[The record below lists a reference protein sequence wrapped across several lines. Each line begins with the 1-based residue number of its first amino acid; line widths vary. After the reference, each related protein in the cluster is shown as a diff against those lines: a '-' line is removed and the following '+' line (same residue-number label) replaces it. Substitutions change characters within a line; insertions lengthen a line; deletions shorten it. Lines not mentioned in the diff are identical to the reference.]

1 MEVKDDSLLDVS
13 ASSRFFFSSL
23 IRTLHTSYVWEK
35 RDVPGQYVHSLSA
48 VLLYPP
54 LLPLPLLGA
63 PLLVGFDVRL
73 DVGWFLAA
81 NAFSVSTVSTV
92 SSLDHRFFTLSS
104 LSRRE
109 VSNCMVFSLAG
120 TLSHADRKFSNVRG
134 SVQTTFVIT
143 WIGSIVAPASLRC
156 VAIVSIA
163 VMCAI
168 TSCPGWNL

>member
-1 MEVKDDSLLDVS
+1 M
-13 ASSRFFFSSL
+13 
-23 IRTLHTSYVWEK
+23 WEK

-54 LLPLPLLGA
+54 LLPLLGA

-73 DVGWFLAA
+73 DVGWLLAA

-109 VSNCMVFSLAG
+109 VSNCY
-120 TLSHADRKFSNVRG
+120 
-134 SVQTTFVIT
+134 
-143 WIGSIVAPASLRC
+143 
-156 VAIVSIA
+156 
-163 VMCAI
+163 
-168 TSCPGWNL
+168 